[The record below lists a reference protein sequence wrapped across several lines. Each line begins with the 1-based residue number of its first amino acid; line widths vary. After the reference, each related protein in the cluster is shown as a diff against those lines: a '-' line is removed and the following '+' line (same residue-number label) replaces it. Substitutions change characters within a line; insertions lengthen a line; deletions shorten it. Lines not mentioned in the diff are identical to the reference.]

1 MLVVLEVAILIAVI
15 VVPLLPAVKSSRTA
29 KR

>member
-15 VVPLLPAVKSSRTA
+15 VVPLLPIKSSKTA
-29 KR
+29 KN

>member
-15 VVPLLPAVKSSRTA
+15 VVPLLPVKSSKA
-29 KR
+29 VK